1 MDHIWLLLCGALVMF
16 MQVGFA
22 ALETGA
28 VRAKNAQHVLM
39 KNLTDV
45 CIGTMSWWSVGW
57 MMAYGADSPDPST
70 NFAGNKQYFHNDFY
84 EIDSNGKHTPTGNN
98 ALSWFFQWAFSMA
111 TATIVSGGVAE
122 RINFPCYVTY
132 CACMTAFI
140 YPVVVYWTWSGNG
153 WLYGGEDAI
162 TDVGYYDFAGSGI
175 VHATG
180 GVGAL
185 VSATI
190 LGPRKGRWT
199 EPEED
204 FAPHNIPLCVLGTFF
219 LWFGWYGFNCGSTL
233 GLSST
238 AQGQLAAHVAMN
250 TTIAAATGGITVLV
264 LRFIILR
271 KYDVGGMCNG
281 VLGGCTVS
289 ALEES
294 HCCE

>member
-1 MDHIWLLLCGALVMF
+1 
-16 MQVGFA
+16 
-22 ALETGA
+22 
-28 VRAKNAQHVLM
+28 
-39 KNLTDV
+39 
-45 CIGTMSWWSVGW
+45 
-57 MMAYGADSPDPST
+57 MAYGADSPDPST

-153 WLYGGEDAI
+153 WLYGSEDAI

-264 LRFIILR
+264 LRFIMLR

-281 VLGGCTVS
+281 VLGGCAVHLKRVLVVKECLKSDRRFCFIFSNSICCPCYPANDS
-289 ALEES
+289 ALAKTF
-294 HCCE
+294 CEPVLVEAILEQTVTLYKSQ